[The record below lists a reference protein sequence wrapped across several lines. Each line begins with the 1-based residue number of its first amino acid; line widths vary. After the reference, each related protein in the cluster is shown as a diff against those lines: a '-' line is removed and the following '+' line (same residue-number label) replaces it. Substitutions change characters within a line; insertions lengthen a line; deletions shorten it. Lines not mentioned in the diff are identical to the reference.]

1 MSREGG
7 GLSWRGK
14 VITDIDM
21 ELRVLLNEAREEGS
35 FAAASCDLKT
45 GKKMASLS
53 VGTAWPLSE
62 CPALRSISA
71 APVGITAKSY
81 HFSLRR
87 LPTAKNGVPSTG
99 RCRSFPFYT
108 P

>member
-21 ELRVLLNEAREEGS
+21 ELRVLLNEAREEDS

-62 CPALRSISA
+62 CPVLRSISA

-87 LPTAKNGVPSTG
+87 LPTAKNGVPLTG
-99 RCRSFPFYT
+99 RCRSFPFYI

>member
-21 ELRVLLNEAREEGS
+21 ELRVLLNEACEKDS
-35 FAAASCDLKT
+35 FVAASCDLKT
-45 GKKMASLS
+45 GKKMALLS
-53 VGTAWPLSE
+53 VETAWPLSE

-87 LPTAKNGVPSTG
+87 LPTAKNGIPLAG